1 MTLSF
6 KTRMWVTQNVT
17 LESVM
22 ILANLPVSVYILVFN
37 LIGG

>member
-6 KTRMWVTQNVT
+6 KARMWVTQNVT

-22 ILANLPVSVYILVFN
+22 ILANMPVSVYVLVFN
-37 LIGG
+37 LF